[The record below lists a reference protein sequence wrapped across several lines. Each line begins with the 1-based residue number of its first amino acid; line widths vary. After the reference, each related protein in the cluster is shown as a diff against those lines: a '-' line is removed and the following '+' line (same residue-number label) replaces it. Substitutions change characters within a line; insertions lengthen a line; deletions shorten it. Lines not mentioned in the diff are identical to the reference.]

1 MVLLTQAKNS
11 EELFFS
17 VSLQSADSVA
27 HFSVFA
33 AFNQNQRTL
42 LMPQTWQSL
51 PQLVLHSASFWSSF

>member
-17 VSLQSADSVA
+17 VSLQSPESVA

-33 AFNQNQRTL
+33 AINQN
-42 LMPQTWQSL
+42 
-51 PQLVLHSASFWSSF
+51 

>member
-17 VSLQSADSVA
+17 VSLQSTDSIA

-33 AFNQNQRTL
+33 AFN
-42 LMPQTWQSL
+42 
-51 PQLVLHSASFWSSF
+51 